1 MADKK
6 VWFITG
12 AGRGLGLEITK
23 AALAYGH
30 KVVAT
35 GRNPEKVSKALGHHQ
50 NLIVVKLDIT
60 RPEEASA
67 AVNTAIKEFGAV
79 DVLVNNAGNFV
90 AGYFEELQTEQIRQ
104 QLETLLFGPMN
115 VTRAVLPVMR
125 QQKNGLII
133 IISST
138 AGIMG
143 GAFCSAY
150 AAGKFAVE
158 GWVESLSQEI
168 QPFGIR
174 SMLVEPGYFRT
185 ELLSSD
191 STEFAAGSI
200 GDYSA
205 ETLKFRSAFN
215 NKNGQQEGDPVKLAE
230 AIVNL
235 SGLESPPLRFA
246 AGKDALDVFENK
258 ARALL
263 SQVDAYRQLS
273 TSLDVNDV

>member
-246 AGKDALDVFENK
+246 AGKDAVDVFENK

>member
-1 MADKK
+1 M
-6 VWFITG
+6 
-12 AGRGLGLEITK
+12 
-23 AALAYGH
+23 
-30 KVVAT
+30 
-35 GRNPEKVSKALGHHQ
+35 
-50 NLIVVKLDIT
+50 
-60 RPEEASA
+60 
-67 AVNTAIKEFGAV
+67 
-79 DVLVNNAGNFV
+79 
-90 AGYFEELQTEQIRQ
+90 
-104 QLETLLFGPMN
+104 
-115 VTRAVLPVMR
+115 
-125 QQKNGLII
+125 
-133 IISST
+133 
-138 AGIMG
+138 
-143 GAFCSAY
+143 
-150 AAGKFAVE
+150 
-158 GWVESLSQEI
+158 SQEL

-215 NKNGQQEGDPVKLAE
+215 DKNGQQEGAPVKLAE

-246 AGKDALDVFENK
+246 AGKDAVDVFENK

>member
-104 QLETLLFGPMN
+104 QLETLLFGPM
-115 VTRAVLPVMR
+115 
-125 QQKNGLII
+125 
-133 IISST
+133 ST
-138 AGIMG
+138 ARH
-143 GAFCSAY
+143 A
-150 AAGKFAVE
+150 
-158 GWVESLSQEI
+158 
-168 QPFGIR
+168 
-174 SMLVEPGYFRT
+174 
-185 ELLSSD
+185 
-191 STEFAAGSI
+191 
-200 GDYSA
+200 SA
-205 ETLKFRSAFN
+205 EKRTHYHYFLNRWYYGWCVLQRLCCRK
-215 NKNGQQEGDPVKLAE
+215 
-230 AIVNL
+230 ICC
-235 SGLESPPLRFA
+235 
-246 AGKDALDVFENK
+246 
-258 ARALL
+258 
-263 SQVDAYRQLS
+263 
-273 TSLDVNDV
+273 